1 MREAQAMNFKDFDA
15 IQTGLLSFFL
25 SSDCMQ
31 QASKIIVQNFPI
43 KMSMYLF
50 SDNTQL
56 ITRKMNYSAT
66 LHLALLSA
74 TN

>member
-1 MREAQAMNFKDFDA
+1 MQFRPVYYLVSYQV
-15 IQTGLLSFFL
+15 S
-25 SSDCMQ
+25 MQ

-50 SDNTQL
+50 SDNMQL
-56 ITRKMNYSAT
+56 ITRKMNYLAT

>member
-1 MREAQAMNFKDFDA
+1 MQFRPVYYLVSYQV
-15 IQTGLLSFFL
+15 S
-25 SSDCMQ
+25 MQ
-31 QASKIIVQNFPI
+31 QAYKITIQNFPI

-56 ITRKMNYSAT
+56 ITRKINYSAT

-74 TN
+74 TTVISTQLIW